1 MSPWPGN
8 RTKRPSVSAES
19 PKELSGCLSGP
30 LPSGHHSV
38 LPLRHHVQV
47 LHTLGQH
54 GKESSPDQGNR
65 FFRDGIIVSMYKQ
78 IAAVQRLQPAIN
90 IVDESC
96 IESLPDGFTGTVDAV
111 TVLGQ
116 FILQRLSAKQIHQ
129 SAPVRPFPAHCIP
142 AARRRGSTGKKPYS
156 DFEAFISSAG
166 YRSSFYIAQDLMKEP
181 LPGLFHQRN
190 PYIWIAIPSEASMD
204 SWMASERVGWAKM
217 VAWMSSSV
225 SSA

>member
-116 FILQRLSAKQIHQ
+116 FILQRLPAKLKGRFISLRQSGHFQLIVFRQRAGAAQPEKSLIQILK
-129 SAPVRPFPAHCIP
+129 PLFPAQV
-142 AARRRGSTGKKPYS
+142 
-156 DFEAFISSAG
+156 
-166 YRSSFYIAQDLMKEP
+166 IAH
-181 LPGLFHQRN
+181 LFTLLRT
-190 PYIWIAIPSEASMD
+190 
-204 SWMASERVGWAKM
+204 
-217 VAWMSSSV
+217 
-225 SSA
+225 